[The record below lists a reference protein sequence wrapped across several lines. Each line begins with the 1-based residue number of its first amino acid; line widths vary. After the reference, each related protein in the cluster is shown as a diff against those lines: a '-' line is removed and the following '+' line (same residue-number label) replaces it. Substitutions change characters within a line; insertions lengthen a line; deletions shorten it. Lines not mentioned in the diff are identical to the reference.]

1 MKSLMAF
8 AAGALM
14 LVMAAAGSARAE
26 DTGQARLAIA
36 EKLVAQTVT
45 AGLVENMTQTLW
57 PPIEASLKQKNPDIS
72 VSVLIG
78 LKSDLAEMQKNMF
91 ADLIVDM
98 PGIYAQHFTVDEL
111 EAIYDFQTSPV
122 GRKAVALQPQIMGQ
136 VMPKLLKSIE
146 TNMPVIMERLRR
158 RAIEKGYQL

>member
-1 MKSLMAF
+1 MAF

-14 LVMAAAGSARAE
+14 LVMSAAGAARAD
-26 DTGQARLAIA
+26 DTPQARLAIA
-36 EKLVAQTVT
+36 EKLVAETVT

-57 PPIEASLKQKNPDIS
+57 PTFEASLKQKNPDIS
-72 VSVLIG
+72 PSVLTG

-91 ADLIVDM
+91 AELIVDM
-98 PGIYAQHFTVDEL
+98 PGIYAKLFTAGEL
-111 EAIYDFQTSPV
+111 EAIYAFQTSEV

-136 VMPKLLKSIE
+136 IVPKIMSSIE
-146 TNMPVIMERLRR
+146 ANMPVIMERLRQ